1 MGQGRMADWS
11 QKELF
16 DRRGTDPYMH
26 KLMPSI
32 TLNLHGY

>member
-1 MGQGRMADWS
+1 
-11 QKELF
+11 LF
-16 DRRGTDPYMH
+16 DRLWDHPYMH